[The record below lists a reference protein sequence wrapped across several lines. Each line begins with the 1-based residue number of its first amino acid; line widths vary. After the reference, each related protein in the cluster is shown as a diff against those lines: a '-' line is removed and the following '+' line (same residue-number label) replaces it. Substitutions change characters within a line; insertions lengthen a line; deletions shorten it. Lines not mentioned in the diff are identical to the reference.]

1 MPERDTTPTLPSLK
15 NEAGMIP
22 TLALP
27 GERMPGQLGP
37 ISRLRPFFL
46 SVL

>member
-1 MPERDTTPTLPSLK
+1 MPDRDTTPTLPALK

-22 TLALP
+22 TDALP
-27 GERMPGQLGP
+27 GDRIPGQLGP
-37 ISRLRPFFL
+37 ISRARRFFL

>member
-1 MPERDTTPTLPSLK
+1 MPERDTTPTLPALK

-22 TLALP
+22 TLAFP